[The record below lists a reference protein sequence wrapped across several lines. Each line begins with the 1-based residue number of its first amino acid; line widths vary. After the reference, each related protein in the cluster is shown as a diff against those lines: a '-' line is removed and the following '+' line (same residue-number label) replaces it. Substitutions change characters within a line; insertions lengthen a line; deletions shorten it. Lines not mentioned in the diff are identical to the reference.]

1 MTFSKE
7 LRVVRGGAAPSGVQD
22 ADKEDP
28 GEPLRKVVKHLE
40 SLYDRQDYAALA
52 KAIQN
57 NILAAHFGL
66 EPQIFQSMLR
76 DLVQSG
82 ADRNGFARGLLAIF
96 AAGSEGG
103 KLPTV
108 PDGVALPFTVGAIAD
123 LGMVMKLRLAGRS
136 HEAPALLDRLD
147 KHNGGIAPIFSDS
160 SGMGITIPV
169 QAGMTAMLA
178 GQVKR
183 AADYFARAQMQ
194 PMVPGL
200 PFLTRDAYAKE
211 ALVHAAFGRMHDAKR
226 ALSQAS
232 LVPRL
237 NSWVEPGIDATLE
250 LARAFC
256 ETENSEAAVERIDS
270 ISLHALGEL
279 WPFYVIGLRRAYGR
293 TGRYRELL
301 DRVSSFEKMP
311 FPRISG
317 KGLSGSVF
325 TVARVTA
332 HIATGDYELARELLK
347 EADPKYVGSKV
358 ALIHLELATGRLQGA
373 LKAAERLGDA
383 DASSLWKI
391 DLWRLSGLSTAY
403 LRLGRHDEAREALR
417 LTFAGG
423 LDVDDLQEF
432 PDDVLDFA
440 ADQIAGWP
448 MRDISKPKVVESVPD
463 SSARL
468 TGREFQVIR
477 MLAQK
482 KTQQEIAEEFYVSR
496 NTIKTHIRAIYRK
509 LDVSSRQAAV
519 LRAEREGWL

>member
-7 LRVVRGGAAPSGVQD
+7 LRVVRGGAAPSDVQG
-22 ADKEDP
+22 ADREDP
-28 GEPLRKVVKHLE
+28 GEPLRKIVKHFE
-40 SLYDRQDYAALA
+40 SLYYRQDYAALSE
-52 KAIQN
+52 AIEN

-66 EPQIFQSMLR
+66 QPQAFQSMMKAII
-76 DLVQSG
+76 QSG

-96 AAGSEGG
+96 SAGSEGG
-103 KLPTV
+103 KIPTV
-108 PDGVALPFTVGAIAD
+108 PEGVALPYTVEAIAD

-136 HEAPALLDRLD
+136 HEAPVLLDRLD
-147 KHNGGIAPIFSDS
+147 KHSGAIAPIFSDS
-160 SGMGITIPV
+160 SGMGIVIPV
-169 QAGMTAMLA
+169 QAGITAMLA

-211 ALVHAAFGRMHDAKR
+211 ALVHAAFGRKSDAKR
-226 ALSQAS
+226 ALSQADRI
-232 LVPRL
+232 PRL
-237 NSWVEPGIDATLE
+237 DSWVEPGIDATLE
-250 LARAFC
+250 LARVFNEAD
-256 ETENSEAAVERIDS
+256 SEAAIERLNS
-270 ISLHALGEL
+270 ISLHSLGEL
-279 WPFYVIGLRRAYGR
+279 WPFYVIGLRRVLGR
-293 TGRYRELL
+293 AGRYRELL
-301 DRVSSFEKMP
+301 NRVASFEQMP
-311 FPRISG
+311 FPHIPG

-332 HIATGDYELARELLK
+332 HIATGDLEVARQRLK
-347 EADPKYVGSKV
+347 KADPDYVASKI
-358 ALIHLELATGRLQGA
+358 ASIHLELASERFHAA
-373 LKAAERLGDA
+373 LKVAEQVGTDDDSR
-383 DASSLWKI
+383 LWKV
-391 DLWRLSGLSTAY
+391 DLWRIAGLSSAY
-403 LRLGRHDEAREALR
+403 LRLGRLDEAREAL
-417 LTFAGG
+417 LLAFAGG
-423 LDVDDLQEF
+423 LDADDLQEF

-440 ADQIAGWP
+440 ASTIDAWP
-448 MRDISKPKVVESVPD
+448 ARDISKSRVVNSVPD

-468 TGREFQVIR
+468 TSREFQVIR